1 MYSIDEYQ
9 AIVKHFEAVL
19 KAVDKL
25 CHHIHSELGSYPLW
39 VDNGKGRFTSNRA
52 ALTSALNN
60 FKQPMGVTPQETFT
74 CPGAIGATKQTFA
87 LVKAVN
93 QAKDKFT
100 AVVHAFIA
108 KQPANPI
115 PTRKVRQILALA
127 GYPSIMMRQVYR
139 HLVFVDYH
147 PRRIGWTRAKSG
159 SHVVISQGKAREL
172 LLRAGEGKHIEVQ
185 LAKLSQL
192 RAGEKLVI
200 FHEIKQGWIANV
212 ASFKNRE
219 GHSTTQKIRT
229 ALPIIYLHNEK
240 LPSPEVCFSSKV
252 NRDAKSHRLDKK
264 IQDTPFLSSINAYR
278 YMI

>member
-9 AIVKHFEAVL
+9 AIVKQFEAVL

-25 CHHIHSELGSYPLW
+25 GHHIQRELGVYPLW
-39 VDNGKGRFTSNRA
+39 VASDKGRFTSNRA
-52 ALTSALNN
+52 ALVSALKN

-74 CPGAIGATKQTFA
+74 CPGAIGATKQTFT

-93 QAKDKFT
+93 HAKDKFI

-139 HLVFVDYH
+139 HLVFMDYH
-147 PRRIGWTRAKSG
+147 PRRIGWTKAKSG
-159 SHVVISQGKAREL
+159 SHVVINSAKAREL
-172 LLRAGEGKHIEVQ
+172 ILKVGKGRHIDVQ

-192 RAGEKLVI
+192 KRGEKLVI

-212 ASFKNRE
+212 ASFKNSE
-219 GHSTTQKIRT
+219 GRSVMQKIRC
-229 ALPIIYLHNEK
+229 ALSIFYLHNEK
-240 LPSPEVCFSSKV
+240 LPLPEVCFSSKV
-252 NRDAKSHRLDKK
+252 NRVTKAHRLDKK
-264 IQDTPFLSSINAYR
+264 IEDAPFLNSINAYR
-278 YMI
+278 YTL